1 MVVTAPPRPPRPSDP
16 VERDEPEALIEE
28 ARQRARRRRRIYASV
43 AAFAL
48 LAGVSVVTL
57 VERTAVPQDAAALAA
72 GSAVAASIDRPTVA
86 FLSLPSDDST
96 AAEVHL
102 ARADGSRKQ
111 ILARVRADFG
121 HNVFSWSPDG
131 SQLAV
136 GAGIGTSGPPWFT
149 PAIYLVNVDG
159 SDVRTLPREWSRGGL
174 AWAPDGRRFAFTDGR
189 GISVVNADGSG
200 RRKLTTDGV
209 DPVWSPDGRTIAYSK
224 LVTVVSTRPELRG
237 RRVDVPRGIF
247 LMNADGTGKRM
258 LAADG
263 SFGAWSPDGR
273 RRAFTRGRHGSEQLY
288 IANVDGTGERQLT
301 RDTSWSHGSPVW
313 SPDGRT
319 IAFTRDR
326 GGHMKIHV
334 VRPDGSG
341 LRRLTDRGSSPA
353 WSPDGTQIAFHSYR
367 DGNFE
372 MYVMNADGSD
382 QRNLSRTPDRGEYVA
397 AWAPV
402 P

>member
-1 MVVTAPPRPPRPSDP
+1 MVVTTPPRPPRPSDP
-16 VERDEPEALIEE
+16 VERDDPEALIEE
-28 ARQRARRRRRIYASV
+28 ARRRARRRRRLYASV
-43 AAFAL
+43 AAIAL
-48 LAGVSVVTL
+48 LAGVAAVTL
-57 VERTAVPQDAAALAA
+57 VERTASPRDAAALAA
-72 GSAVAASIDRPTVA
+72 PAAAAPPIDRPTVA
-86 FLSLPSDDST
+86 FLSFPADGTT
-96 AAEVHL
+96 AAEVL
-102 ARADGSRKQ
+102 LVSADGRSRQ
-111 ILARVRADFG
+111 TLARVRADSG

-136 GAGIGTSGPPWFT
+136 GAAIATSGPPWFT

-159 SDVRTLPREWSRGGL
+159 SGVRTLPREWSRGGL

-189 GISVVNADGSG
+189 GMNTDGSG
-200 RRKLTTDGV
+200 KRTLTTDGV
-209 DPVWSPDGRTIAYSK
+209 DPVWSPDGRTIAFSK
-224 LVTVVSTRPELRG
+224 LVTVISTRPEMYG

-247 LMNADGTGKRM
+247 LMNADGSGQRM
-258 LAADG
+258 LAGDG
-263 SFGAWSPDGR
+263 GFGTWSPDSR

-288 IANVDGTGERQLT
+288 IANADGTGERRLT
-301 RDTSWSHGSPVW
+301 RDTSWSHGSPAW

-326 GGHMKIHV
+326 GGHMKIWV

-353 WSPDGTQIAFHSYR
+353 WSPDGKQIAFHSYR

-372 MYVMNADGSD
+372 LYVMNADGSD
-382 QRNLSRTPDRGEYVA
+382 QRNLSRTADRGEYEA
-397 AWAPV
+397 AWVPV